1 MVDAPRLANAAYAV
15 IKGRIG
21 FGFNPLLRRLAIAAI
36 IALAIIVA
44 WRTGPPMTAA
54 QSDQV
59 PIKPAS
65 LTAEAGDSQVKLS
78 WDDPADASIT
88 NYQLWQHTPSSKLSA
103 DIQDGNDEF
112 GYDITID
119 GDTAV
124 VGMPGDDDAA
134 LNAGAA
140 FVFTRDP
147 TTRAWSQVAK
157 LRASDGGARDAFG
170 NSVALQGDTIVIG
183 APRIGGGSSDG
194 YGAAYVFAK
203 SADANGTLRWGEAP
217 NSGTHREE
225 TVKLMADAR
234 TDSDEF
240 SWRAVSVDGDTIVV
254 GAYNKNAAYIFTKSA
269 GVWGKTPTVGTHR
282 IETVELTG
290 EGSFGRSVA
299 IDGETIVIGASE
311 QDESKGSAFV
321 FSKPATGWANL
332 TDTETA
338 KLTASNRMNN
348 DFFGGSVAIDGRTI
362 VVGATGKDFSD
373 FANVGKAYLFIK
385 PETGWANSP
394 GIETVGLTASDRD
407 ANDQFGYSVAVDGDI
422 VVVGADAINTP
433 RSGSAYVFTKP
444 PTGWADSTGTELAKL
459 TESKLGGGVR
469 FGISVAVFVGNSGV
483 TVMAGTN
490 GLSDSQG
497 AAYVYDILG
506 WSDIEGST
514 AATTSHFVTG
524 LTNEKYYAF
533 AVRGVNINGAG
544 PPDNDSGIPEA
555 KDDAPLKPRNLSA
568 VQTSTDQVRLEW
580 RLSDDP
586 LTVTGYKYQ
595 EDGGSFISIGG
606 TDSQSV
612 SHTVSITNPT
622 VGTAYTF
629 AVRASNSAGDSQSS
643 HSRSVTI
650 VAAPLRV
657 AMGLSALAGD
667 RQVQLT
673 WSLSGG
679 TGSITGFQ
687 YRYKTGEEFG
697 DDWTDVPGSTETTTS
712 HIATG
717 LTNDITYTLQ
727 VRAVDG
733 SIGST
738 PAETSAQPTAKTSPP
753 GQPANLSAAQTGEGQ
768 TELTWRPASRPL
780 TVAGYRYSADGG
792 STWHD
797 IAGSDSSTVS
807 YTVSGLMAA
816 PHTFAVRAVNGRDES
831 PSSNSVAVTLVA
843 KPIAPTGL
851 NTEAGDT
858 QATVDWNRPPQ
869 APPTPRPPIDK
880 YQLLQVPLSKLTA
893 SLPGENDNFG
903 YSLAIDGNTAVVGAP
918 GASGGQGAAYVFVRT
933 SGVWDQPVELT
944 ASGGANDKFG
954 TSVAVDGSTVVVGA
968 PGNTTN
974 TGAAYLFTEP
984 DTDSGGWTGTIA
996 AASKLTGTD
1005 GAVND
1010 KFGTSVAVDGST
1022 VVVGAP
1028 GNTTNTGA
1036 AYVFTEPDT
1045 DSGGWTGTIAAAS
1058 KLTGTD
1064 GAVNDELGI
1073 SVAVAGNT
1081 VVAGAHKYDA
1091 HNNAGSGG
1099 VYVFTK
1105 TGNAWAEDTET
1116 ALLTADDGASNDEF
1130 GISVAIDVATVLIGA
1145 HQPDY
1150 DVKSETIKRPGAAY
1164 AFIRDSNSGKWSQEA
1179 KLIAPDGAPSDGFGI
1194 SVAVDGDR
1202 AVVGAYLYDQSDLF
1216 RDNNGSAYVF
1226 SLDSTG
1232 WRESVRLA
1240 APDAASEDRFGYS
1253 VALSSGA
1260 VLAGIPQ
1267 DDDNNQNDA
1276 GAAYM
1281 ISIAD
1286 RMDFKAWTDLDSRE
1300 LTVTTSEYYYR
1311 SLNLDN
1317 DQEYGFRVRSVNKAG
1332 NTNSAETE
1340 SATPRSAKPGATT
1353 GLAAQAGRR
1362 RVNLS
1367 WDRSY
1372 DSSITGYQVSRLM
1385 IRKHTA
1391 SDPETNDN
1399 FGSALAVDNGTAVV
1413 GAPGGNGGK
1422 GAAYVFARNSAGAW
1436 SQVAE
1441 LTALND
1447 GAENDMFGHSV
1458 AVHGDTAVVG
1468 APGGNGGKG
1477 AAYVF
1482 TRASG
1487 VWGQP
1492 VKLTDGADMA
1502 GDEFGHSVA
1511 VHGDTVVVGAYQDD
1525 DNGSNSG
1532 STYVFTW
1539 DTQNKEWSE
1548 AVKLNASDADSIDYF
1563 GYSVAVHDD
1572 TIVIGAYGDGD
1583 KGNISGAAYV
1593 FTWNTQNNEW
1603 SQAMKLTAYDGA
1615 AGDQFGRAVAV
1626 DDDTV
1631 VVGAWGNN
1639 SNQGA
1644 AYVFTRPDTG
1654 WANDAETA
1662 KLTASDGGGADYF
1675 GHSVAVSGDVVVI
1688 GAYAAD
1694 IVEADEDEDDDNSK
1708 ENFRSGAAYLF
1719 AKPDSD
1725 DWVVGTETAKLILP
1739 DRDGKEE
1746 EDEFGNSV
1754 AVDSQSIIV
1763 GAPEVGV
1770 AVENNQEVQDAGSI
1784 YASGIPDWNAI
1795 APSDD
1800 TTTAHTVTNLSAGV
1814 EYTFQVRAV
1823 DIVGEGPP
1831 SNIVRAKPRRRA
1843 RDTDSSTPTVGGT
1856 IVPPVAVVNEPP
1868 SFGGAESFTVSM
1880 DENSPLGAP
1889 VGMPLTATDPNG
1901 DILTYSLSGDQA
1913 SLFAIDS
1920 TTGQLT
1926 VEARLDFEA
1935 NSVYQ
1940 VMLLV
1945 SDGAATT
1952 TIVVTISVTNLDEPA
1967 AVQLSRDRAQV
1978 GVPVF
1983 ATLTDPDGDPTNVV
1997 WKWAI
2002 SLDRISWQYI
2012 VAATSSTYTPIDRDA
2027 DRYLRVSATY
2037 DDGEGA
2043 GKTAEVV
2050 SDNPVQRAP
2059 LPVATPTPVPTPD
2072 AGATGATPVP
2082 TPDAGATGAS
2092 PVPTPVQTQVPLTAI
2107 TKLSR
2112 TALTFRPPTLTP
2124 SPATA
2129 PTVPPRPTP
2138 PSLAMLSPT
2147 VDPTPAPPPAAP
2159 LTAPA
2164 DEGGF
2169 SFNFNLWW
2177 ILLILLWVV
2186 VMILTARLYTVMRRR

>member
-21 FGFNPLLRRLAIAAI
+21 FEFNPLLRGLAIAAVI
-36 IALAIIVA
+36 TLAIIVA

-78 WDDPADASIT
+78 WNDPADGSIT
-88 NYQLWQHTPSSKLSA
+88 NYQLWQLLYSQKLELVA
-103 DIQDGNDEF
+103 DNKTQYDEF
-112 GYDITID
+112 GYAVAISGDI
-119 GDTAV
+119 AV
-124 VGMPGDDDAA
+124 VGMPGEDDPK
-134 LNAGAA
+134 NSGAA
-140 FVFTRDP
+140 FVFTKELG
-147 TTRAWSQVAK
+147 AWKEVAR
-157 LRASDGGARDAFG
+157 LRATDPGDDDRLGL
-170 NSVALQGDTIVIG
+170 SVAT
-183 APRIGGGSSDG
+183 
-194 YGAAYVFAK
+194 
-203 SADANGTLRWGEAP
+203 
-217 NSGTHREE
+217 
-225 TVKLMADAR
+225 
-234 TDSDEF
+234 
-240 SWRAVSVDGDTIVV
+240 DGDTIVV
-254 GAYNKNAAYIFTKSA
+254 GAPKHTEDKGAVYVFAKPAAGWASVVDLTETAKFLPLLRVDKEEFGTSVAVDGNTIVVGAYDNNAAYIFNKVADGT
-269 GVWGKTPTVGTHR
+269 GTGNFVWANDSGEDHTTQTDMLEKDNGDFGT
-282 IETVELTG
+282 
-290 EGSFGRSVA
+290 SVA
-299 IDGETIVIGASE
+299 IYGDTIVVGANRQNS
-311 QDESKGSAFV
+311 DKGSAFV
-321 FSKPATGWANL
+321 FNSNGDELATLTAYSRNDDDFFGKSVAIYDDTIVVGANGDDDARGSVFLFTKPATGWANSL
-332 TDTETA
+332 GTETA
-338 KLTASNRMNN
+338 M
-348 DFFGGSVAIDGRTI
+348 F
-362 VVGATGKDFSD
+362 
-373 FANVGKAYLFIK
+373 
-385 PETGWANSP
+385 
-394 GIETVGLTASDRD
+394 TASDRNV
-407 ANDQFGYSVAVDGDI
+407 NDSFGVSVAMDGDTVVVGADSDGGGSAYVFIKPAAGWADSTEAAKLTESDIDSGDKYGISVAVDGATVI
-422 VVVGADAINTP
+422 VGSNGEGEGTDTNTGFAIE
-433 RSGSAYVFTKP
+433 
-444 PTGWADSTGTELAKL
+444 W
-459 TESKLGGGVR
+459 
-469 FGISVAVFVGNSGV
+469 
-483 TVMAGTN
+483 
-490 GLSDSQG
+490 G
-497 AAYVYDILG
+497 AAYLYDTQYDIQNEVQV
-506 WSDIEGST
+506 WADIEGST
-514 AATTSHFVTG
+514 AAITSHFVTE
-524 LTNEKYYAF
+524 LTNMKRYTF
-533 AVRGVNINGAG
+533 AMRAVNNSGVG
-544 PPDNDSGIPEA
+544 PSAQGSATPEG
-555 KDDAPLKPRNLSA
+555 KIEVPLKPRNLSA
-568 VQTSTDQVRLEW
+568 VQTGARQVRLDW
-580 RLSDDP
+580 RRSDDP
-586 LTVTGYKYQ
+586 LTVTGYAYSLDRGANWV
-595 EDGGSFISIGG
+595 EMEG

-612 SHTVSITNPT
+612 THTVSFSGTNSL

-629 AVRASNSAGDSQSS
+629 AVGASNSAGDSESS
-643 HSRSVTI
+643 HSRSVTM
-650 VAAPLRV
+650 VAAPTRV
-657 AMGLSALAGD
+657 AMGLSAVAGD

-673 WSLSGG
+673 WSLSGETG
-679 TGSITGFQ
+679 TITGFQ
-687 YRYKTGEEFG
+687 YRHRTGEEFG
-697 DDWTDVPGSTETTTS
+697 HDWTDLPGSTETTTS
-712 HIATG
+712 HIVTG
-717 LTNDITYTLQ
+717 LTNDITYTFQ
-727 VRAVDG
+727 VRAVAG
-733 SIGST
+733 TIGST
-738 PAETSAQPTAKTSPP
+738 PAETSAEPTAKTSPP
-753 GQPANLSAAQTGEGQ
+753 GRPANFSATQTGEGQ
-768 TELTWRPASRPL
+768 AELTWSRASRPL

-797 IAGSDSSTVS
+797 IAGSESSTVS

-816 PHTFAVRAVNGRDES
+816 PHTFAVRAVNGRDKS
-831 PSSNSVAVTLVA
+831 PSSKSVAFTLVA

-851 NTEAGDT
+851 NAEAGDT
-858 QATVDWNRPPQ
+858 QATLDWNRPPQ

-944 ASGGANDKFG
+944 ASGAVNDRLG
-954 TSVAVDGSTVVVGA
+954 HSVAVDEDTVVVGA
-968 PGNTTN
+968 PGASSAQ
-974 TGAAYLFTEP
+974 GAAYVFVRTSGVWGTPNVLP
-984 DTDSGGWTGTIA
+984 ASGGA
-996 AASKLTGTD
+996 
-1005 GAVND
+1005 ND

-1150 DVKSETIKRPGAAY
+1150 DVNSETIKRPGAAY
-1164 AFIRDSNSGKWSQEA
+1164 AFSRDSNSGKWSQEA

-1286 RMDFKAWTDLDSRE
+1286 RMDFKAWTDLESRE

-1468 APGGNGGKG
+1468 APGRNGGKG

-1572 TIVIGAYGDGD
+1572 SIVIGAYGDED

-1615 AGDQFGRAVAV
+1615 LGDQFGRAVAV

-1631 VVGAWGNN
+1631 VVGARGDN

-1913 SLFAIDS
+1913 SLFSIDS
-1920 TTGQLT
+1920 STGQLT
-1926 VEARLDFEA
+1926 LIGPLDFEA
-1935 NSVYQ
+1935 SSVYQ

-1945 SDGAATT
+1945 SDGAATA

-1967 AVQLSRDRAQV
+1967 IIQLSRDRAQV

-2050 SDNPVQRAP
+2050 SDNPVQRPP

-2082 TPDAGATGAS
+2082 TPDAGATGAT

-2112 TALTFRPPTLTP
+2112 TALAFRPPTLTP

-2177 ILLILLWVV
+2177 ILLILLLVV
-2186 VMILTARLYTVMRRR
+2186 AMILTARLYTVMRRR